1 MYGYDFRN
9 YAFSSVRRRIW
20 HRVHAEKLPTITALQ
35 ERVLHDRSCMERL
48 LADMTIHVTEMFR
61 DPEMFLAFRQKV
73 VPLLRTYPFIRIW
86 HAGCSSG
93 EEVYSMAILLH
104 EEGLYN
110 KTRIYATDTSSDIL
124 ERAKTG
130 VFPLERMQLYTR
142 NYMEAGGKTAFSEY
156 YTAKYDSVIFNS
168 EFKRNIVF
176 AQHNLVTDS
185 SFNEFNVILCR
196 NVMIYFNKQ
205 LQDHVHHLLYDS
217 LSRSECWRSGRRSRL
232 ISHRIRMLMMN
243 WICRTGCTARSDR
256 RSDIKIWGE
265 EPVFSAEQPINIL
278 LVDDNPDNLLA
289 IEAVIGDRNYNL
301 VKCFSGEEA
310 LRRLMKDD
318 YAVIVM
324 DVQMPGMDGFETAR
338 LIKAREKTK
347 EIPIIF
353 ISATSRNP
361 SISIPVILLGP
372 LTICSSRSFRKFCVP
387 KSTASSTCM

>member
-217 LSRSECWRSGRRSRL
+217 LSPFG
-232 ISHRIRMLMMN
+232 
-243 WICRTGCTARSDR
+243 
-256 RSDIKIWGE
+256 
-265 EPVFSAEQPINIL
+265 V
-278 LVDDNPDNLLA
+278 LA
-289 IEAVIGDRNYNL
+289 LG
-301 VKCFSGEEA
+301 
-310 LRRLMKDD
+310 
-318 YAVIVM
+318 
-324 DVQMPGMDGFETAR
+324 
-338 LIKAREKTK
+338 TK
-347 EIPIIF
+347 E
-353 ISATSRNP
+353 
-361 SISIPVILLGP
+361 SINFTPHTDAYDELDMQNRLY
-372 LTICSSRSFRKFCVP
+372 RKVR
-387 KSTASSTCM
+387 